1 LGALI
6 FSGGTGAGWAG
17 RVIEASFLLP
27 AWKPMEA
34 PGLFPPPPLSPEP
47 ASLALSREPRQAVRR
62 KTWTASTRPTPPS
75 PARSSPDSPC
85 HRTGRSGGSVTSITA
100 HRSAALRRSDPGAGR
115 HHRL

>member
-1 LGALI
+1 DHFRLLRRRAGGI
-6 FSGGTGAGWAG
+6 GPSGLPPAA
-17 RVIEASFLLP
+17 RPVSHSRLLAIP
-27 AWKPMEA
+27 TS
-34 PGLFPPPPLSPEP
+34 PLRTAT

-62 KTWTASTRPTPPS
+62 ETWTASTRPTPPS
-75 PARSSPDSPC
+75 PARASPHSPC